1 MKDDELD
8 CLVSLLKVLQNL
20 NCARVSLH
28 WKKKK
33 LLTYLSAIQPF
44 VNVKHSIYSERI
56 EMAFYIRDT
65 CMKFN
70 TEINLMRKRLKRLH
84 GTRSNAYCND

>member
-1 MKDDELD
+1 MKTRLS
-8 CLVSLLKVLQNL
+8 CISFKG
-20 NCARVSLH
+20 SSKFKLH
-28 WKKKK
+28 TRQFTLKKK
-33 LLTYLSAIQPF
+33 LRTYLSAIRPF

-56 EMAFYIRDT
+56 EMAFYIPDT
-65 CMKFN
+65 WMKFN